1 MGLLNL
7 ISVNNFLKKKS
18 SAAAGG
24 GVAAP
29 GLTWTAYSGYSND
42 DVNFGTTFT
51 KYPATSNSPQ
61 GYDPPSNGKNTG
73 TSSDLTN
80 LSTGTNGNFVGNGGD
95 GKNHHVFAIEWVGVF
110 YTQSYGGTWTFYTN
124 SDDMS
129 FLWIGD
135 AATTGYTTAN
145 ATVNCGGLHGMVQR
159 SGTAVLT
166 ANTYYPIRIQFSENG
181 GGYEMITTFTRPDG
195 TSMTNGTGYYFTAK
209 PGAGTVITNTAGLSW
224 SLWQSYW
231 PNFYSSYSVFPNVP
245 MPTSGTWTDPLNGGS
260 YDSCRGI
267 NTGTSSNLTSL
278 NTGTNGS
285 IIDNNGNTHHF
296 SVKWSGYIYTKSF
309 EGLWRW
315 GLSSDDA
322 SSFWIGPLA
331 TSGAT
336 PSNSMAGQSIY
347 LNAYT
352 FYPILIWY
360 GEYGGGFS
368 CNVTAY
374 KPDGTTFTD
383 GTDYYYSTN
392 NALTSYTTG
401 SSGLAW
407 SLWQSY
413 WPNFYASYSVFPNV
427 RMPTSGTWS
436 DPLNGGT
443 WDSCRGVNT
452 GTANNLGTLNTGTN
466 GSIIDNNGNT
476 HHFSTLW
483 TGYVYTQSY
492 GGNWYWTTSSDDAS
506 SVWVG
511 ALALSGAT
519 SGNANG
525 GTSIYLP
532 PYSYLPIRIWY
543 GEYEGGFSCNV
554 TAHRPDGVTFT
565 DGTGYYFS
573 SVTVTQLS
581 SGGSNALTDLNA
593 VAKIWGAYS
602 AEAWNSGTNVLPDLT
617 GNGHNA
623 TTTGVSYVT
632 GSGNGAN
639 ATIAYLAGTT
649 SSRMFWPAGSV
660 PSTFTIAS
668 LTRYSGG
675 SNGRILET
683 VNGNWLHGHWSG
695 QAGVCYYEGWKA
707 VNYTGSSLNLNNWI
721 ICVGTN
727 NTSIAMPNNIIVNG
741 VGVANQANGGSGSY
755 QLTVNQFE
763 VSDFN
768 FSQLLIWDSG
778 LTLAQM
784 QSVSTILQ
792 NYLNSGS
799 SVSAQALLAGGGGTV
814 SYPFWTPLQVTGLQL
829 WLDANDP
836 LNNGSPPTTGYN
848 GTSVITTWYDK
859 SGNGRNA
866 TSVNS
871 PTFSYFPNPATNIIG
886 TAGYYGGQQCAV
898 NFSGNGSS
906 PGVTQ
911 YLYGSIPITSNTM
924 TVLAI
929 CTMTSSSTPVS
940 ARIIGFSNGSGTYDF
955 NNNSYFGFLRQS
967 NTGFGPYRNGN
978 YINNNPS
985 TYNTPYLWECWFD
998 GTNQY
1003 ASVCGGGQVA
1013 QQSSASSGN
1022 FAISYYALGTDTL
1035 VENNGPLGGSISEV
1049 LVFNTCLSTSD
1060 RQSLEG
1066 YMSWKWG
1073 MQSFLPTNHPYY
1085 ANPPS
1090 GSSSNVDFAKSIP
1103 VVVLGTW
1110 NGVGTWTGSPG
1121 GDQTGYWVWN
1131 IGRASSNSALGPWIH
1146 FYKQITVS
1154 TAFTGTMWIICD
1166 NYSYFF
1172 MNGTQ
1177 YGGNFGGNWGGNGT
1191 SVSVAIPSGT
1201 VLLDIF
1207 AINAGGP
1214 GGLIATLYNGGTVV
1228 AHTDPTWTCYAT
1240 ATAWSG
1246 SGLPA
1251 NLI

>member
-42 DVNFGTTFT
+42 DVNFGTTFP

-360 GEYGGGFS
+360 GEYGGAFS

-392 NALTSYTTG
+392 NALTSYTKG

-511 ALALSGAT
+511 ALALGGAT
-519 SGNANG
+519 SSNANG

-565 DGTGYYFS
+565 DGTGYYYS

-602 AEAWNSGTNVLPDLT
+602 AEAWNSGTNILPDLT
-617 GNGHNA
+617 GNAHHA
-623 TTTGVSYVT
+623 TTVGLTYGT

-639 ATIAYLAGTT
+639 GSVAYLNGVNANT
-649 SSRMFWPAGSV
+649 SSSITWPTGSI
-660 PSTFTIAS
+660 PSIFTIAS
-668 LTRYSGG
+668 LTRYTGG
-675 SNGRILET
+675 SNQRILNST
-683 VNGNWLHGHWSG
+683 GSLNWLHGHWGNQSG
-695 QAGVCYYEGWKA
+695 ICHYDGWKSYPQPGA
-707 VNYTGSSLNLNNWI
+707 VTNNLNWLSCI
-721 ICVGTN
+721 GTN
-727 NTSIAMPNNIIVNG
+727 NTSIAMPDNIIVNG
-741 VGVANQANGGSGSY
+741 ISVANNGTGGSSNATLCINGPYEYSTF
-755 QLTVNQFE
+755 Q
-763 VSDFN
+763 

-778 LTLAQM
+778 LTVAQM
-784 QSVSTILQ
+784 KTVSTILQ

-799 SVSAQALLAGGGGTV
+799 SVSIQALLAGGGAIFSPT
-814 SYPFWTPLQVTGLQL
+814 SISGLQL
-829 WLDANDP
+829 WLDAKDP
-836 LNNGSPPTTGYN
+836 YNNGTTPASN
-848 GTSVITTWYDK
+848 TAITTWSDK
-859 SGNGRNA
+859 SGNARNA
-866 TSVNS
+866 TGVNS
-871 PTFSYFPNPATNIIG
+871 PLYNSG
-886 TAGYYGGQQCAV
+886 TV
-898 NFSGNGSS
+898 NFSTANN
-906 PGVTQ
+906 Q
-911 YLYGSIPITSNTM
+911 YLYGSVPITGTTMSVFIVATSITASNGPF
-924 TVLAI
+924 A
-929 CTMTSSSTPVS
+929 
-940 ARIIGFSNGSGTYDF
+940 ARLIGFSNGMGTNDF
-955 NNNSYFGFLRQS
+955 NNGGFFGFLRQS
-967 NTGFGPYRNGN
+967 GTGFGPYRNGT
-978 YINNNPS
+978 YINNNPPS
-985 TYNTPYLWECWFD
+985 YNTNYLWECWFD
-998 GTNQY
+998 GTNEY
-1003 ASVCGGGQVA
+1003 ASVGGGGVVA
-1013 QQSSASSGN
+1013 QQSAASSGS
-1022 FAISYYALGTDTL
+1022 FAITTYAVGSNTNTGD
-1035 VENNGPLGGSISEV
+1035 GPGYMNGSISDV
-1049 LVFNTCLSTSD
+1049 LVFNTVLSTTD
-1060 RQSLEG
+1060 RQKIEG
-1066 YMSWKWG
+1066 YLSWKWG
-1073 MQSFLPTNHPYY
+1073 LQASLPSAHPYY
-1085 ANPPS
+1085 
-1090 GSSSNVDFAKSIP
+1090 SSAP
-1103 VVVLGTW
+1103 
-1110 NGVGTWTGSPG
+1110 TG
-1121 GDQTGYWVWN
+1121 
-1131 IGRASSNSALGPWIH
+1131 
-1146 FYKQITVS
+1146 
-1154 TAFTGTMWIICD
+1154 
-1166 NYSYFF
+1166 
-1172 MNGTQ
+1172 
-1177 YGGNFGGNWGGNGT
+1177 
-1191 SVSVAIPSGT
+1191 
-1201 VLLDIF
+1201 
-1207 AINAGGP
+1207 
-1214 GGLIATLYNGGTVV
+1214 
-1228 AHTDPTWTCYAT
+1228 
-1240 ATAWSG
+1240 
-1246 SGLPA
+1246 
-1251 NLI
+1251 